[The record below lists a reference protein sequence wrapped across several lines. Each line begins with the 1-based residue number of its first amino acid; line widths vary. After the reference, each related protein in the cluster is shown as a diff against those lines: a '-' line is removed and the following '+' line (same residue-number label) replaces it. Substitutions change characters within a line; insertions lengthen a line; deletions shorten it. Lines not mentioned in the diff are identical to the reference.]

1 LKERGV
7 SQVKAK
13 KTKSGKY
20 KVVISV
26 GKDSSGKY
34 RQKAFTAPTKKEAE
48 LLAAQFQMKKKDER
62 QSPTVQFAI
71 DKYIE
76 SRSSVLSPSSI
87 RGYRTIQRAYFRD
100 FENNKISDITNEDIQ
115 RLINDISFDH
125 APKTVK
131 NAISLLVSAL
141 TQIDPEKRYLY
152 TLPKA
157 RAIERNIPD
166 NDDISNLMEESKSNR
181 NLHLA
186 IILSALGT
194 LRRGEVCAI
203 CYEDIL
209 RDFNAIYIHSDIVKD
224 ENHKWTHKNFAKNA
238 QSTRQV
244 IYPKE
249 VIELLGEGTGRI
261 ITCSPDAI
269 TSSFIKLRNRL
280 GMKCRFHDL
289 RHYTISIMHSIG
301 IPDQYIQ
308 QRSGH
313 KDARILQQIYRN
325 PLKSQSNVYVKK
337 TNEYFSSQFEKE
349 IKKKR
354 DNG

>member
-1 LKERGV
+1 M
-7 SQVKAK
+7 KAK
-13 KTKSGKY
+13 KMKSGHY
-20 KVVISV
+20 KVVISI

-48 LLAAQFQMKKKDER
+48 LLAAQYQMHRRENR
-62 QSPTVQFAI
+62 LLPTVKDAI
-71 DKYIE
+71 DLYIQN
-76 SRSSVLSPSSI
+76 RSAVLSPASL
-87 RGYRTIQRAYFRD
+87 RGYITMQQNYFAEIEEISIAD
-100 FENNKISDITNEDIQ
+100 LTNSDIQ
-115 RLINDISFDH
+115 KVINSIALTRS
-125 APKTVK
+125 PKTVK
-131 NAISLLVSAL
+131 NATSLLISAL
-141 TQIDPEKRYLY
+141 RQANPEKRYIF

-166 NDDISNLMEESKSNR
+166 NEDIIKLLEASRSNR
-181 NLHLA
+181 NLYLA

-203 CYEDIL
+203 KYEDIL
-209 RDFNAIYIHSDIVKD
+209 RDFNAIYIHSDVVKD
-224 ENHKWTHKNFAKNA
+224 HDNNWIYKDYAKNA

-249 VIELLGEGTGRI
+249 VIDLIGQGEGYIFNCT
-261 ITCSPDAI
+261 PNAI
-269 TSSFIKLRNRL
+269 TVAFCKLRDSL

-313 KDARILQQIYRN
+313 KDARILQAIYRN

-337 TNEYFSSQFEKE
+337 TNNYFSEVFSEELRKE
-349 IKKKR
+349 IK
-354 DNG
+354 